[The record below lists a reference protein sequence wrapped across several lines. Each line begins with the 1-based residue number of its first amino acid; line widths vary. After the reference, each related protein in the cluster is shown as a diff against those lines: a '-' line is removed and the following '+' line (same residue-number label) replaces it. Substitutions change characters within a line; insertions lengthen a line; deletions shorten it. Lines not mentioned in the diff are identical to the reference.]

1 MDFGVGKDRPGYAKQ
16 RYSYFGPIKS
26 INCNRFV
33 SSISN
38 PIKVPVKVY
47 WLMSNIEK
55 RAFSIKI
62 TLVCPCMCKRD
73 NKTKCILVV
82 LSLGGK
88 IAKCGNFDPS

>member
-1 MDFGVGKDRPGYAKQ
+1 MDFWVGKNRPGYAKQ
-16 RYSYFGPIKS
+16 RYSYFSLIRSIK
-26 INCNRFV
+26 CNRFV

-38 PIKVPVKVY
+38 PIKVAVKVY

-55 RAFSIKI
+55 RAFSMKI

-73 NKTKCILVV
+73 KTKCILVV